1 MSYPMWNKSRTGILI
16 DRGNGILA
24 FVDSGHEFDS
34 LSVSCQDWHDAEL
47 STAPGLSIDDLRAQ
61 MIASRRQ
68 IRLALG
74 EAGCAAMD
82 AAANDLTYPWVIREQ
97 MKSAHEWHRT
107 AQEIDEFG
115 WIMGLSA
122 DEIDALFVQA
132 MAF

>member
-1 MSYPMWNKSRTGILI
+1 MSGVVFSAATGIAQADDTEHPAI
-16 DRGNGILA
+16 
-24 FVDSGHEFDS
+24 E
-34 LSVSCQDWHDAEL
+34 
-47 STAPGLSIDDLRAQ
+47 PSIDDLRAR
-61 MIASRRQ
+61 MVASRRQ

-82 AAANDLTYPWVIREQ
+82 AAANDLAYPWAIREQ

>member
-1 MSYPMWNKSRTGILI
+1 MTYRWANEAKTAIIREGIPP
-16 DRGNGILA
+16 
-24 FVDSGHEFDS
+24 FYMDSGPEF
-34 LSVSCQDWHDAEL
+34 AAAKA
-47 STAPGLSIDDLRAQ
+47 TALPYLAPRAR

-74 EAGCAAMD
+74 EAGCEAMD
-82 AAANDLTYPWVIREQ
+82 AAANDVAYPWAIREQ

>member
-1 MSYPMWNKSRTGILI
+1 MTQEDYIEYTKKQ
-16 DRGNGILA
+16 DRK
-24 FVDSGHEFDS
+24 F
-34 LSVSCQDWHDAEL
+34 
-47 STAPGLSIDDLRAQ
+47 

-74 EAGCAAMD
+74 EAGCDAMD
-82 AAANDLTYPWVIREQ
+82 AAANDLAYPWAIREQ

-122 DEIDALFVQA
+122 DEIDALFLQA